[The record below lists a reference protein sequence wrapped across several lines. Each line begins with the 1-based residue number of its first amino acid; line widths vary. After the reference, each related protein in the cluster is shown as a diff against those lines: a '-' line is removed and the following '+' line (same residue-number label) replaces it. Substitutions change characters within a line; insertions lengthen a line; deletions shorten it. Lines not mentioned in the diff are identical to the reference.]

1 MRDGSITRRGFVV
14 GGAIAAIEATTGFA
28 AEDYP
33 NRPIKLVVPFAAG
46 SIADVIARHTFRARE
61 SRSRLSF
68 Y

>member
-33 NRPIKLVVPFAAG
+33 NRPIRLVVPFAAG
-46 SIADVIARHTFRARE
+46 SIADVIARHTSERAKAALG
-61 SRSRLSF
+61 SNF